1 MNKKITG
8 AVLCLFSTLCATEA
22 MSVDLGSKKAETVV
36 SGGAG
41 GASSHDASSALE
53 RCGTSLGTVAID
65 EYQYAGWYTR
75 MSQYG
80 IRSTVP
86 ILRILAQQSNCFIV
100 VERSQRGL
108 KHIERERALMDSGEL
123 RGQSNFGK
131 GQLVAAD
138 YTIIPSLVFSDN
150 NAGGVG
156 AAIGGLFGSVGALL
170 GGSLKFADAQSVM
183 TLTEN
188 RSGVQ
193 VAAAEGSARGTSF
206 AGGIGAIGG
215 GLGGALGGYTKTAE
229 GKVIV
234 GAMMDAFNTLVKSTK
249 NYRAQTVNSPGGL
262 GSGGALKV
270 DGASR
275 PGAAAG
281 GSLSSRIRAAQQ
293 TLNSMGYDAG
303 RPDGKVGGKTKVAVR
318 QFQQDMG
325 LNPTGRLDP
334 NTLQTILSQ

>member
-1 MNKKITG
+1 M
-8 AVLCLFSTLCATEA
+8 
-22 MSVDLGSKKAETVV
+22 
-36 SGGAG
+36 
-41 GASSHDASSALE
+41 
-53 RCGTSLGTVAID
+53 
-65 EYQYAGWYTR
+65 
-75 MSQYG
+75 
-80 IRSTVP
+80 
-86 ILRILAQQSNCFIV
+86 
-100 VERSQRGL
+100 
-108 KHIERERALMDSGEL
+108 
-123 RGQSNFGK
+123 
-131 GQLVAAD
+131 VAAD

-170 GGSLKFADAQSVM
+170 GGSLKFSDAQSVM
-183 TLTEN
+183 TLAEN

-206 AGGIGAIGG
+206 AGDIGAIGG
-215 GLGGALGGYTKTAE
+215 ALGGALGGYTNTAE

-262 GSGGALKV
+262 GSGGSLKI
-270 DGASR
+270 DGASQ
-275 PGAAAG
+275 PSAGGAAAG
-281 GSLSSRIRAAQQ
+281 GGLSGKIRAAQQ
-293 TLNSMGYDAG
+293 TLNSMGYNAG
-303 RPDGKVGGKTKVAVR
+303 RPGGKTKTAVR